1 MSIRADNQSQDES
14 AASPHVR
21 GAVDFSASNAGGV
34 PVGSAGEKGAAAEK
48 DGRAA
53 SGSPATA
60 AAAGEAA
67 LAAARLE
74 HAAPAAR
81 IVPPAQAAS
90 AAQGAASE
98 KAASAELSSEL
109 DGFLAALRRDE
120 NLHVVKLL
128 KASPH
133 ETTELVRYTG
143 ANGAALGT
151 LVRKRFVAASG
162 LGSAYGV
169 LLRAQQEGRRFQH
182 VPRVEVARREGDAF
196 VVLMEYVRGVT
207 LAELVR
213 CCDSGSD
220 EKGVGASAAGAG
232 SAGVGVSKHEA
243 GTAHG
248 SDAGEAAALAQ
259 ALLAQGGGARLSADD
274 AAPPRLALTL
284 RVFPQLCDAVSE
296 LHEGLPTPLIHRDI
310 KPENVVV
317 TPAGVPVL
325 IDFGIAR
332 SYRSGASTDTVH
344 FGTADYAPPEQY
356 GFGQTD
362 IRSDVYALGLVLWFC
377 LTGRVPAPFD
387 RELAYTDP
395 AVPEPLRQVIVRAAA
410 FDPANRYPSARAL
423 AAAFGEACHALAAGG
438 PDAADAFA
446 QGRAPGARPRGSRG
460 VDEAEASSRRGAD
473 APAGASG
480 AGMAPE
486 VVTNPKPVAE
496 PRRTPSVPGPRAAA
510 SGRETL
516 RSPGVLQRL
525 RATAAERGNELLARV
540 PTWVGRVWNV
550 LLVLFY
556 LLFVAGCVQAVVH
569 PNEQDAGYP
578 VWFLVMEYLAYLA
591 VLFTMLFVALLDK
604 RRLRQRFP
612 QLPWPASSL
621 RLLGQAALFLV
632 AGIAAVTVVMN
643 VVVLPL
649 TW

>member
-1 MSIRADNQSQDES
+1 MVSVARPVS
-14 AASPHVR
+14 AAPAGKIAPPSKVAP
-21 GAVDFSASNAGGV
+21 SAKA
-34 PVGSAGEKGAAAEK
+34 AAAE
-48 DGRAA
+48 D
-53 SGSPATA
+53 
-60 AAAGEAA
+60 
-67 LAAARLE
+67 
-74 HAAPAAR
+74 AAPA
-81 IVPPAQAAS
+81 
-90 AAQGAASE
+90 G
-98 KAASAELSSEL
+98 LSSEL
-109 DGFLAALRRDE
+109 DGFLAELRRDE
-120 NLHVVKLL
+120 NLRVVKLL

-133 ETTELVRYTG
+133 ETTELVRYAG

-169 LLRAQQEGRRFQH
+169 LLQAQQEGRRFQH
-182 VPRVEVARREGDAF
+182 VPRVEVARREGDTF

-213 CCDSGSD
+213 CCDNGPD
-220 EKGVGASAAGAG
+220 EKSAGALAAGVSGAGASVGADKVGAAAG
-232 SAGVGVSKHEA
+232 V
-243 GTAHG
+243 
-248 SDAGEAAALAQ
+248 DADEAAALAR
-259 ALLAQGGGARLSADD
+259 ALLAQGGRAHAAAGATV
-274 AAPPRLALTL
+274 PPRLALAL
-284 RVFPQLCDAVSE
+284 SVFPQLCDAVSE

-377 LTGRVPAPFD
+377 LTGRVPAPSD

-423 AAAFGEACHALAAGG
+423 AAAFEEACRALTAGPGQTGAGAAVGDLERVGASRQGQDSGAAAVSAAGLG
-438 PDAADAFA
+438 DAAAK
-446 QGRAPGARPRGSRG
+446 GAPSGSPESG
-460 VDEAEASSRRGAD
+460 MVPETAADSS
-473 APAGASG
+473 
-480 AGMAPE
+480 
-486 VVTNPKPVAE
+486 PVAE
-496 PRRTPSVPGPRAAA
+496 SYRTPSALGQHTAT
-510 SGRETL
+510 SGREAPRSLGPL
-516 RSPGVLQRL
+516 RRL
-525 RATAAERGNELLARV
+525 CAAAVERGNDLLARV
-540 PTWVGRVWNV
+540 PARVGRVWNV

-556 LLFVAGCVQAVVH
+556 VLFVAGCVQAVVH
-569 PNEQDAGYP
+569 PNERDVGYP
-578 VWFLVMEYLAYLA
+578 AWFLVMEYIAYLA
-591 VLFTMLFVALLDK
+591 VLFTMLLVALLDK
-604 RRLRQRFP
+604 RRLRRKFP

-632 AGIAAVTVVMN
+632 VGIVAVTVVMN
-643 VVVLPL
+643 AVVVPL